1 MSMRISRRTAA
12 IAVLVSSVAL
22 VVGLAGP
29 ASAAPPVPSLNMDCT
44 KLASAT
50 NPAAAFA
57 TPVTQRYAA
66 VSEIGVNPIL
76 PNAEVIKTAGGLA
89 CEWSNGLY
97 LDGWTTAPVG
107 VRVEYLPYA
116 ASGYWRWA
124 AVLGGTST
132 SPEHLLC
139 ITNYCQFAT
148 SEGGDFLIV
157 GVQNARSEAVAENL
171 ARRISTAIQLGATTP
186 FVPPHYGAELDHTC
200 DQIVRPAVWRAAVGA
215 SSALRTFD
223 IPPGWDVVNSAMLL
237 ARAPACSYEA
247 AKGSG
252 GAGLL
257 STMPGGRWS
266 FILLSSLLTAPG
278 PLTSITVPEMR
289 PGDAAFTRCDAAHT
303 HCILDALIA
312 THWVQVNLLA
322 SDLGGDL
329 IRADRLAALRPILSE
344 IALQIYTP

>member
-1 MSMRISRRTAA
+1 MRISHRTAA
-12 IAVLVSSVAL
+12 IAALVSSAAL
-22 VVGLAGP
+22 VLGLAGP
-29 ASAAPPVPSLNMDCT
+29 VAAAPPVPSLNMDCT
-44 KLASAT
+44 KVASAT

-66 VSEIGVNPIL
+66 VSELAVNPIL
-76 PNAEVIKTAGGLA
+76 PSAEVIRTAGGLA

-97 LDGWTTAPVG
+97 LDASTAAPVG

-124 AVLGGTST
+124 AVFGGTST
-132 SPEHLLC
+132 SPDSFFCVAH
-139 ITNYCQFAT
+139 YCQLAT

-157 GVQNARSEAVAENL
+157 GLQNARSEAVAESL
-171 ARRISTAIQLGATTP
+171 ARRINTAIQLGATTP
-186 FVPPHYGAELDHTC
+186 FVAPHYAAELDHTC
-200 DQIVRPAVWRAAVGA
+200 EQIVRPAAWRAAVN
-215 SSALRTFD
+215 ALAVPRTFPV
-223 IPPGWDVVNSAMLL
+223 PPGWGPVNSAMLV
-237 ARAPACSYEA
+237 ARAPACAYTDVT
-247 AKGSG
+247 GSHG
-252 GAGLL
+252 VGLL

-278 PLTSITVPEMR
+278 PLTPIRVPEMR
-289 PGDAAFTRCDAAHT
+289 AGDTAFTRCDAAHE

-312 THWVQVNLLA
+312 THWVQVNLLSRA
-322 SDLGGDL
+322 DGGDL